1 MTAGLE
7 FWEAVVFAFL
17 GVFPAAVSC
26 PSGRVKSV
34 PPLISE
40 AMLRAPTV
48 KSAPRGVSPEPIE
61 VCDTL
66 ATFGAL
72 DPVRECVARQQH
84 FSRELGKQFHRLAKG
99 DRNGKTRIS
108 RHFHVNGAPI
118 LNSILGQ

>member
-1 MTAGLE
+1 MPENLE

-48 KSAPRGVSPEPIE
+48 KSDPRGVSPEPIE

-66 ATFGAL
+66 GAFVVLDQNIGGAL
-72 DPVRECVARQQH
+72 VDARIVL
-84 FSRELGKQFHRLAKG
+84 E
-99 DRNGKTRIS
+99 
-108 RHFHVNGAPI
+108 
-118 LNSILGQ
+118 